1 MMRRFVLM
9 LLLCSASFSRAQ
21 NQPLLYD
28 FTEIPQ
34 SLLLNPGVK
43 VGYSWYAGIPTV
55 SGIFIQA
62 RSNAL
67 TYNDLFAAD
76 GLNFY
81 QKVSQNALNRL
92 TPNDEVGASFQI
104 DLLNG
109 GFRSRKHPG
118 NFYSF
123 GMYLQHDLQVYWPS
137 DIVELG
143 WDGSASQLDRRFN
156 LGHLNLQGYLRNVI
170 HFGLNR
176 ALSNRLTA
184 GARIKI
190 YNGIFNFISTRN
202 AGYFSTS
209 LDALGFLTQNTL
221 NANMRLQTTGLEG
234 YRKLISAN
242 PNDVGSVVGRETIR
256 RGLLGGD
263 LGLGLDLGF
272 TYDISS
278 QLYVTGSLLDWGI
291 MSNSSEVRNVE
302 LRGQNTV
309 VATPV
314 QQEALLSPDD
324 EFWQALADEIN
335 DIVPFVEN
343 QEGYLTFNPMKLYG
357 SIRYNFGAP
366 PSTKNEA
373 DCDCSYRHL
382 KGRNS
387 AARSPFR
394 NGLGAQL
401 YLINRPSGPQSAFSI
416 FFQRQLTGAI
426 GLKTT
431 YSADKFSKTNIGL
444 GLNVQAGPVEM
455 YVLADNLLGYSNLA
469 NSHLASFQIGLNILS
484 WPSNP

>member
-1 MMRRFVLM
+1 MGEMRNPI
-9 LLLCSASFSRAQ
+9 LLIVSLGILSFARAQ

-43 VGYSWYAGIPTV
+43 VGYSWYAGIPTL
-55 SGIFIQA
+55 SGVFFQA

-67 TYNDLFAAD
+67 TYNDLFAND

-81 QKVSQNALNRL
+81 QKVERNALNRL
-92 TPNDEVGASFQI
+92 TPDDEVGTSFQI
-104 DLLNG
+104 DVLNG
-109 GFRSRKHPG
+109 GFRGRKHPE

-123 GMYLQHDLQVYWPS
+123 GMFLQHDLQVYWPS
-137 DIVELG
+137 DIVLLG
-143 WDGSASQLDRRFN
+143 WDGSASQLDRRFD
-156 LGHLNLQGYLRNVI
+156 LGHLNLQGHLRNVI

-176 ALSNRLTA
+176 PITERLTA
-184 GARIKI
+184 GARVKV
-190 YNGIFNFISTRN
+190 YSGIFNFISTRN
-202 AGYFSTS
+202 SGYFSTS
-209 LDALGFLTQNTL
+209 LDRFGVSTQNTL
-221 NANMRLQTTGLEG
+221 VANMRLQTTGLEA

-242 PNDVGSVVGRETIR
+242 PNNVGSVIGRETSKR
-256 RGLLGGD
+256 ALLGGD

-272 TYDISS
+272 TYNITN

-309 VATPV
+309 IASPV
-314 QQEALLSPDD
+314 EQEALVSPDD

-335 DIVPFVEN
+335 NLVPFVEN
-343 QEGYLTFNPMKLYG
+343 QEGYLTFNPLKLYG

-366 PSTKNEA
+366 PSRSNEEN
-373 DCDCSYRHL
+373 CSCSYRNP
-382 KGRNS
+382 KGRNT

-401 YLINRPSGPQSAFSI
+401 YLINRPRGPQSAISI
-416 FFQRQLTGAI
+416 FFQRQLTTGI
-426 GLKTT
+426 GIKTT
-431 YSADKFSKTNIGL
+431 YTADKFSKTNIGL
-444 GLNVQAGPVEM
+444 GVNVQAGPVEM
-455 YVLADNLLGYSNLA
+455 YVLADNLLGYANLA
-469 NSHLASFQIGLNILS
+469 NSNFAAFQIGLNILS
-484 WPSNP
+484 W